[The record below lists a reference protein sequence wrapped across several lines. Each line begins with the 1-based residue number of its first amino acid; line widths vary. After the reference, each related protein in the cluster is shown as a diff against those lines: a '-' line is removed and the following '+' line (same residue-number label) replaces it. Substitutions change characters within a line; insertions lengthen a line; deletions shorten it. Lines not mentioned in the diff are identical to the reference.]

1 VRIDYC
7 SAPCGSGKSHELVEE
22 ACIRVKAGQR
32 VLFLQPTCELIDKTI
47 RNELEARPVVPRFEV
62 FHKGVLP
69 NQSVA
74 KALSDFAKDGAL
86 RPCIVFATHQVLPYI
101 RHFHNKEDWCVLVD
115 EALQV
120 IRYIKHRI
128 PQTHALITD
137 HIEVTQSGPIY
148 GRAVALNA
156 SLDDMALNR
165 DKDEIREVL
174 SGTSRILANRNW
186 ETSVNLEQ
194 YNRLLQGE
202 GVELA
207 FHSILKPEIFRGFG
221 SIFMA
226 AANFEDT
233 AIYRLWSEQGVRFV
247 PNKEFASRLRYS
259 NHPNG
264 DTLTIHY
271 ATDRQWSKKLRKSQ
285 IESGDL
291 TIQDRLVEAA
301 KALYADRA
309 FLWHAN
315 AEFDGN
321 PFGEPGHRLPSKPH
335 GLNAFTEFHD
345 VLFLSSLNPAPDH
358 FHFLRTRGLEGAD
371 VRAFTYCEEVYQT
384 VMRCSL
390 RNPDDRSPKTVIVP
404 DQAAAEYLHNAFPGS
419 TVEKLD
425 IGLNEQLSPRRGRPR
440 KHNSNKERV
449 AAQRQK
455 AREDKMKLLTEQLG
469 LNAPDAFEKDGCWGA
484 ETEKGS
490 RAKKGIRILYTNFGT
505 APPPTLVATLFSSKS
520 SATPLGYASGEFDD
534 FVDFLRR
541 CQEREIGSK
550 EEISLFSPAIF
561 DPTKAERTKRGTQNI
576 VYLRNIVMDFED
588 GLLTPLELPALFPGL
603 LMVVMNSYRH
613 QTKKPRFRV
622 VIPTTERMTPEIY
635 KLVYRCLADKLE
647 EAGYRVERG
656 RKKPTRSNARPSGLD
671 WSKSLPTSLFYL
683 PSQAQRASE
692 SFFLDFSESPR
703 APLNPSEWV
712 RSSTFPLQPEL
723 PIPVEPA
730 PAATVDI
737 VLVESAKE
745 TWRSSS
751 GFPGRGNE
759 MFFDFALSLRRAGM
773 TPWEIESTLRTEAAY
788 GRSPEERLRQ
798 ITSIM
803 ASLRRRPF
811 VSSP

>member
-1 VRIDYC
+1 MRIDYC

-291 TIQDRLVEAA
+291 TI
-301 KALYADRA
+301 
-309 FLWHAN
+309 
-315 AEFDGN
+315 
-321 PFGEPGHRLPSKPH
+321 
-335 GLNAFTEFHD
+335 
-345 VLFLSSLNPAPDH
+345 
-358 FHFLRTRGLEGAD
+358 
-371 VRAFTYCEEVYQT
+371 
-384 VMRCSL
+384 
-390 RNPDDRSPKTVIVP
+390 
-404 DQAAAEYLHNAFPGS
+404 
-419 TVEKLD
+419 
-425 IGLNEQLSPRRGRPR
+425 
-440 KHNSNKERV
+440 
-449 AAQRQK
+449 
-455 AREDKMKLLTEQLG
+455 
-469 LNAPDAFEKDGCWGA
+469 
-484 ETEKGS
+484 
-490 RAKKGIRILYTNFGT
+490 
-505 APPPTLVATLFSSKS
+505 
-520 SATPLGYASGEFDD
+520 
-534 FVDFLRR
+534 
-541 CQEREIGSK
+541 
-550 EEISLFSPAIF
+550 
-561 DPTKAERTKRGTQNI
+561 
-576 VYLRNIVMDFED
+576 
-588 GLLTPLELPALFPGL
+588 
-603 LMVVMNSYRH
+603 
-613 QTKKPRFRV
+613 
-622 VIPTTERMTPEIY
+622 
-635 KLVYRCLADKLE
+635 
-647 EAGYRVERG
+647 
-656 RKKPTRSNARPSGLD
+656 
-671 WSKSLPTSLFYL
+671 
-683 PSQAQRASE
+683 
-692 SFFLDFSESPR
+692 
-703 APLNPSEWV
+703 
-712 RSSTFPLQPEL
+712 
-723 PIPVEPA
+723 
-730 PAATVDI
+730 
-737 VLVESAKE
+737 
-745 TWRSSS
+745 
-751 GFPGRGNE
+751 
-759 MFFDFALSLRRAGM
+759 
-773 TPWEIESTLRTEAAY
+773 
-788 GRSPEERLRQ
+788 
-798 ITSIM
+798 
-803 ASLRRRPF
+803 
-811 VSSP
+811 